1 MEENIKENKQSL
13 KKEWHERQ
21 KLIPN
26 YDNPFIKLL
35 KEEKVKFKLEKE
47 LKLQKSIENKNNMIN
62 FSNKVRNSQKFKE
75 KIDIDFLEKKKEKNK
90 NNKVFNQSLAF
101 KNNYSEKIRKQMMK
115 KIEKSRENSKRKEQ
129 KEYSDIIEKKI
140 LKINYSQPK
149 LFKPK
154 KLAFTNE
161 KNIYNNT
168 TEKSNRLNSFNNKI
182 DIPDYLSEHR
192 KKLKPKLNNI
202 FADDIKN
209 FLKKSGGNDKSLLI
223 SKYKLDYLKEKKE
236 QKDQFLKLNGGIAKN
251 PEVGEELYN
260 LSFNIIKGKL
270 AIIEE
275 IEKKLNKK
283 EGKNRK
289 NKNNKKTEES
299 HEKESKILFEDNF
312 KEDKESII

>member
-1 MEENIKENKQSL
+1 
-13 KKEWHERQ
+13 
-21 KLIPN
+21 
-26 YDNPFIKLL
+26 
-35 KEEKVKFKLEKE
+35 
-47 LKLQKSIENKNNMIN
+47 
-62 FSNKVRNSQKFKE
+62 
-75 KIDIDFLEKKKEKNK
+75 
-90 NNKVFNQSLAF
+90 
-101 KNNYSEKIRKQMMK
+101 MMK

-275 IEKKLNKK
+275 IEKKIK
-283 EGKNRK
+283 
-289 NKNNKKTEES
+289 
-299 HEKESKILFEDNF
+299 
-312 KEDKESII
+312 

>member
-1 MEENIKENKQSL
+1 M
-13 KKEWHERQ
+13 R
-21 KLIPN
+21 P
-26 YDNPFIKLL
+26 
-35 KEEKVKFKLEKE
+35 
-47 LKLQKSIENKNNMIN
+47 
-62 FSNKVRNSQKFKE
+62 R
-75 KIDIDFLEKKKEKNK
+75 
-90 NNKVFNQSLAF
+90 
-101 KNNYSEKIRKQMMK
+101 
-115 KIEKSRENSKRKEQ
+115 
-129 KEYSDIIEKKI
+129 
-140 LKINYSQPK
+140 
-149 LFKPK
+149 
-154 KLAFTNE
+154 
-161 KNIYNNT
+161 
-168 TEKSNRLNSFNNKI
+168 
-182 DIPDYLSEHR
+182 
-192 KKLKPKLNNI
+192 LNNI